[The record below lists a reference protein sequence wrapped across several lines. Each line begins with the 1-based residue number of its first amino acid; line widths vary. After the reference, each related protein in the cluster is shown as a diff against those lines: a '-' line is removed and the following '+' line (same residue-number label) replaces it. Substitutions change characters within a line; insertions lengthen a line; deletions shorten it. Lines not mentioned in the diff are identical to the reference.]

1 MSFGEGRNIHVNTI
15 NSLKAVVLEMVLLK
29 GDRHRYTYGE
39 VSENPKPAVVEWS
52 RESKVV
58 TQLVNG
64 QEKIVVEKRTKKV

>member
-1 MSFGEGRNIHVNTI
+1 
-15 NSLKAVVLEMVLLK
+15 MVLLK
-29 GDRHRYTYGE
+29 GDGHRYTYGE

-64 QEKIVVEKRTKKV
+64 QEKIVVEKRTEKV